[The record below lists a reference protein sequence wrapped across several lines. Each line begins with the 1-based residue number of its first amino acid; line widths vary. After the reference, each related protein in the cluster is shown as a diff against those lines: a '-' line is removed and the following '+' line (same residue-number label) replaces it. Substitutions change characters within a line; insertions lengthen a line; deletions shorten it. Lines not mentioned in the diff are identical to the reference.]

1 MPAFDARNRLAGSR
15 CEVGGLKDLNIWGV
29 RMDFY
34 SALIIL
40 TELLM
45 LAMVFHVL
53 NYTRFTKEQKTW
65 YLLTFITIM
74 LCSAAEFCVHCGYYD
89 PKFAIPLTV
98 ITVMQFSLSPMLAV
112 LFIGALGLKRQ
123 SRIAAGFFALN
134 TVAEIALA
142 PTGRVFYF
150 NEEGYFRGDLFLV
163 YEAFYIVSLG
173 YLVICMI
180 IVGQKFRRRD
190 VPTIIMILVILV
202 AGIIPMTLFNLNIT
216 YIAIAMS
223 ASLCYIYYN
232 DLVQQD
238 TAAELFAKQERI
250 AEMQRHM
257 ISGLAN
263 IIENRELDPGEHIY
277 RTSKYVRLLAE
288 KAREEGIYERQIT
301 DRFITLMYNLAPMHD
316 IGKIIVPDAI
326 LKKPARLTVEEYE
339 EMKKH
344 AAAGGEIV
352 NEVLR
357 GVADEED
364 VSFAADIANYHHEKW
379 DGTGYPEGL
388 KGERIPL
395 SARIMAIADVFDALV
410 TERCYKNSMTR
421 EEAYAVIL
429 EGSGKHFDPKL
440 AEVFLKH
447 KEEFV

>member
-1 MPAFDARNRLAGSR
+1 
-15 CEVGGLKDLNIWGV
+15 
-29 RMDFY
+29 MDFY
-34 SALIIL
+34 TALIIL

-45 LAMVFHVL
+45 LSMVFHVL
-53 NYTRFTKEQKTW
+53 NYSGFTKEQKTW

-74 LCSAAEFCVHCGYYD
+74 LCSAAEFAVHCGYYD
-89 PKFAIPLTV
+89 PRFALPLTIVTV
-98 ITVMQFSLSPMLAV
+98 IQFSLSPMLAV

-123 SRIAAGFFALN
+123 SRIAAGFFSVNAL
-134 TVAEIALA
+134 AQIALA
-142 PTGRVFYF
+142 PSGRVFYF

-163 YEAFYIVSLG
+163 YEGFYIVSLT
-173 YLVICMI
+173 YLVICMV
-180 IVGQKFRRRD
+180 IVGRKFRRRD

-238 TAAELFAKQERI
+238 TRAELFGKQERL

-257 ISGLAN
+257 ISGLAG
-263 IIENRELDPGEHIY
+263 IIETRDLETGEHIY
-277 RTSKYVRLLAE
+277 RTSRYVKLLAE
-288 KAREEGIYERQIT
+288 KAREEGIYQRQLT

-326 LKKPARLTVEEYE
+326 LKKPARLTIEEYR
-339 EMKKH
+339 EMMKH

-395 SARIMAIADVFDALV
+395 SARIMAIADVYDALV
-410 TERCYKNSMTR
+410 TERCYKKAMSR
-421 EEAYAVIL
+421 EEAFAVML

-440 AEVFLKH
+440 TEVFLKY
-447 KEEFV
+447 KDEFV

>member
-1 MPAFDARNRLAGSR
+1 
-15 CEVGGLKDLNIWGV
+15 
-29 RMDFY
+29 MDFY
-34 SALIIL
+34 TALIIL

-45 LAMVFHVL
+45 LSMVFHVL
-53 NYTRFTKEQKTW
+53 NYSGFTKEQKTW

-74 LCSAAEFCVHCGYYD
+74 LCSAAEFAVHCGYYD
-89 PKFAIPLTV
+89 PRFALPLTIVTV
-98 ITVMQFSLSPMLAV
+98 IQFSLSPMLAV

-123 SRIAAGFFALN
+123 SRIAAGFFSVNAL
-134 TVAEIALA
+134 AQIALA
-142 PTGRVFYF
+142 PSGRVFYF

-163 YEAFYIVSLG
+163 YEGFYIVSLT
-173 YLVICMI
+173 YLVICMV
-180 IVGQKFRRRD
+180 IVGRKFRRRD

-238 TAAELFAKQERI
+238 TRAELFGKQERL

-257 ISGLAN
+257 ISGLAG
-263 IIENRELDPGEHIY
+263 IIETRDLETGEHIY
-277 RTSKYVRLLAE
+277 RTSRYVKLLAE
-288 KAREEGIYERQIT
+288 KAREEGIYPRQLT

-326 LKKPARLTVEEYE
+326 LKKPARLTIEEYR
-339 EMKKH
+339 EMMKH

-395 SARIMAIADVFDALV
+395 SARIMAIADVYDALV
-410 TERCYKNSMTR
+410 TERCYKKAMSR
-421 EEAYAVIL
+421 EEAFAVML

-440 AEVFLKH
+440 TEVFLKY
-447 KEEFV
+447 KDEFV

>member
-1 MPAFDARNRLAGSR
+1 
-15 CEVGGLKDLNIWGV
+15 
-29 RMDFY
+29 MDFY
-34 SALIIL
+34 TALIIL

-45 LAMVFHVL
+45 LSMVFHVL
-53 NYTRFTKEQKTW
+53 NYSGFTKEQKTW

-74 LCSAAEFCVHCGYYD
+74 LCSAAEFAVHCGYYD
-89 PKFAIPLTV
+89 PRFALPLTIVTV
-98 ITVMQFSLSPMLAV
+98 IQFSLSPMLAV

-123 SRIAAGFFALN
+123 SRIAAGFFSVNAL
-134 TVAEIALA
+134 AQIALA
-142 PTGRVFYF
+142 PSGRVFYF

-163 YEAFYIVSLG
+163 YEGFYIVSLT
-173 YLVICMI
+173 YLVICMV
-180 IVGQKFRRRD
+180 IVGRKFRRRD

-238 TAAELFAKQERI
+238 TRAELFGKQERL

-257 ISGLAN
+257 ISGLAG
-263 IIENRELDPGEHIY
+263 IIETRDLETGEHIY
-277 RTSKYVRLLAE
+277 RTSRYVKLLAE
-288 KAREEGIYERQIT
+288 KAREEGIYQRQLT

-326 LKKPARLTVEEYE
+326 LKKPARLTIEEYR
-339 EMKKH
+339 EMMKH

-410 TERCYKNSMTR
+410 SKRCYKEAIPV
-421 EEAYAVIL
+421 EEAFQVISD
-429 EGSGKHFDPKL
+429 EAGSHFD
-440 AEVFLKH
+440 AELVKVFLAH
-447 KEEFV
+447 KERFAAIFDAMRDKKTEGEVR